1 MANRSLTNPFSSSR
15 PHPGGGGVEV
25 RCHGF
30 GPHPALRVHGRVHH
44 RDGRRLCRETHRAQH
59 AVEAPATRERYRD
72 RRDTLEMHRG
82 KRVDDRWTGS
92 RCVRCLSP
100 TNRHSFEVCVFFK
113 ETAVKRQIQ
122 AS

>member
-59 AVEAPATRERYRD
+59 AVEAPATQERYRD
-72 RRDTLEMHRG
+72 RRDTLEMHREKELMIVG
-82 KRVDDRWTGS
+82 LVHDAFAVFLPQTDT
-92 RCVRCLSP
+92 
-100 TNRHSFEVCVFFK
+100 VCVGFFK